1 MTNNDILKRL
11 RYALN
16 YNNITMIAIFKH
28 ADVDMTQA
36 RLDAMMKPEEEEGY
50 EPCKRTLLGLFLDGL
65 IIHKRGV
72 QQQTGKPPVKKN
84 LPLTNNVILR
94 KLKIAMS
101 FKDDD
106 MVEVMT
112 LAGDSVSKAEISAL
126 FQAQDHNNFK
136 ECHDQFLR
144 TFIKGLTLYTR
155 KDKK

>member
-1 MTNNDILKRL
+1 MTNNDIIKRL

-16 YNNITMIAIFKH
+16 YNNITMITIFKH
-28 ADVDMTQA
+28 AGVEMTQA
-36 RLDAMMKPEEEEGY
+36 QIDAMMKPEEEEGF
-50 EPCKRTLLGLFLDGL
+50 EPLKRTVLGLFLDGL
-65 IIHKRGV
+65 IIHKRGI
-72 QQQTGKPPVKKN
+72 QQTGKPPVKRN

-126 FQAQDHNNFK
+126 FQAQDHKNFK